1 MTTGGARS
9 PGERRLAG
17 APEAGPP
24 AAAEGVPAAGAGA
37 EGPASAA
44 GALPAAGAG
53 ADGPAGAA
61 GVLPAGALRPL
72 PERFYLRPVLEVAR
86 DLLGRLLLHYA
97 PEGTAAVRLVE
108 VEAYD
113 GAGKDPASHAFR
125 GRTPRNQVMFG
136 PPGHLYVYFTY
147 GMHYCVN
154 VVCAP
159 PGVAQAVLLRAGEPV
174 LGVESMAARRP
185 ASRARDLA
193 RGPAR
198 LTEALGLGA
207 WANGADLRA
216 GPVWLTEGWPVA
228 DAEVAWTGRVG
239 VSGGVD
245 RLWRALIAGSPY
257 VSPGRPGPTVR
268 RRRPG

>member
-1 MTTGGARS
+1 MSVPRPEVPGAPDLPAAAETGA
-9 PGERRLAG
+9 AG
-17 APEAGPP
+17 APAADGAAPSGEAGGPP
-24 AAAEGVPAAGAGA
+24 AAPEGGG
-37 EGPASAA
+37 
-44 GALPAAGAG
+44 LPA
-53 ADGPAGAA
+53 
-61 GVLPAGALRPL
+61 VALRPL
-72 PERFYLRPVLEVAR
+72 PESFYLRPVLEVAR
-86 DLLGRLLLHYA
+86 GLLGRLLVHDA
-97 PEGTAAVRLVE
+97 PEGRAAVRLVE

-113 GAGKDPASHAFR
+113 GAGKDPASHAYR
-125 GRTPRNQVMFG
+125 GRTPRNAVMFG

-174 LGVESMAARRP
+174 LGVESMVARRP
-185 ASRARDLA
+185 ASRPRDLA

-216 GPVWLTEGWPVA
+216 GPVWLTEGWPVG

-239 VSGGVD
+239 VTGAAD
-245 RLWRALIAGSPY
+245 RPWRTIVAASPH
-257 VSPGRPGPTVR
+257 VSPGRPGPAPGR
-268 RRRPG
+268 R

>member
-1 MTTGGARS
+1 MTT
-9 PGERRLAG
+9 AG
-17 APEAGPP
+17 AEEPGLPLPPRRAGEP
-24 AAAEGVPAAGAGA
+24 AGAG
-37 EGPASAA
+37 
-44 GALPAAGAG
+44 GALPAGAPGGAG
-53 ADGPAGAA
+53 QPAGAA
-61 GVLPAGALRPL
+61 ELPAGALRPL
-72 PERFYLRPVLEVAR
+72 PESFYLRPVLEVAR
-86 DLLGRLLLHYA
+86 DLLGRLLVHDA
-97 PEGTAAVRLVE
+97 PEGRAAVRLME

-113 GAGKDPASHAFR
+113 GSGKAPASHAYR
-125 GRTPRNQVMFG
+125 GRTPRNSVMFG

-174 LGVESMAARRP
+174 LGVDSMAARRP
-185 ASRARDLA
+185 ASRPRDLA

-216 GPVWLTEGWPVA
+216 GPVWLTEGWPVT

-239 VSGGVD
+239 VSGAAD
-245 RLWRALIAGSPY
+245 RPWRALVAASPY
-257 VSPGRPGPTVR
+257 VSPGRPGPSPRR
-268 RRRPG
+268 RRRPP